1 MSQSAV
7 HLPKDSQKEPLDY
20 IRSAQ
25 HDLEQKL
32 RRGLEKLST
41 LTGIAM
47 YQEVSGILVMH
58 N

>member
-1 MSQSAV
+1 MSQTAV
-7 HLPKDSQKEPLDY
+7 HLPKDSLKEPLDY

-32 RRGLEKLST
+32 RRSLEKLSK
-41 LTGIAM
+41 LTGIGL
-47 YQEVSGILVMH
+47 YQEVTVILVML